1 MATAP
6 LGDLLNE
13 MAAQLRAVVGP
24 AVGAETEV
32 QVTGRRNFNPT
43 PPSLDIWPGDPF
55 RSTPDT
61 AGFQE
66 TGGDVVFTVRA
77 RVTTVDN
84 IAGQDLLL
92 RLMDDEDDISV
103 ATALMDDQT
112 LNGLASSVYVEG
124 NSGYISYMG
133 DSGSE
138 GPLLGCEWRVRV
150 LRVLS

>member
-1 MATAP
+1 MATAT
-6 LGDLLNE
+6 LGELLDE
-13 MAAQLRAVVGP
+13 MADTLLAVVGP
-24 AVGAETEV
+24 AVPSEVEV

-43 PPSLDIWPGDPF
+43 PPTLDIWPGDPF

-66 TGGDVVFTVRA
+66 TGGDLVFTVRA
-77 RVTTVDN
+77 RVNTVD
-84 IAGQDLLL
+84 IIGGQDLLL

-103 ATALMDDQT
+103 AAALMDDQT

-124 NSGYISYMG
+124 NSGFIEYRG
-133 DSGSE
+133 DSGDE
-138 GPLLGCEWRVRV
+138 GGLLGCEWRVRV